1 MKRFILACLW
11 AVACLIPSCAQ
22 AQLASVGLTWE
33 HEMGPDLV
41 GFNVYQAEG
50 QGDWQLVQTAGVVR
64 EVRVGDLKPGV
75 AYRWYVTAFN
85 EAAESGPSN
94 EASISIPTG
103 DAPTAVTGLMAVRDG
118 TGLQVSW
125 TDSETG
131 QIVLGYHLEYLV
143 GGSTEWV
150 RLTTLARVALLPVAA
165 REYVNIR
172 VRKLTPI
179 ATSPWAEIRVPG
191 FPKPAT
197 KLTVT
202 AHSLQWTIP
211 P

>member
-1 MKRFILACLW
+1 MKRFFIACLL
-11 AVACLIPSCAQ
+11 AAACLIPNCAH

-41 GFNVYQAEG
+41 GFNVYQAEA

-64 EVRVGDLKPGV
+64 EVRVGDIRPGV

-85 EAAESGPSN
+85 EAGESGPSN
-94 EASISIPTG
+94 EAEITIPTG
-103 DAPTAVTGLMAVRDG
+103 DAPTAVTGLMAIRDANG
-118 TGLQVSW
+118 IQVSW
-125 TDSETG
+125 SDAETG
-131 QIVLGYHLEYLV
+131 QIVLGYHVEYLPS
-143 GGSTEWV
+143 GTTEWL
-150 RLTTLARVALLPVAA
+150 RLTTLSKAVLLPVAA
-165 REYVNIR
+165 REFVAVR

-191 FPKPAT
+191 FPKAPT

-202 AHSLQWTIP
+202 PKSLLWTIP